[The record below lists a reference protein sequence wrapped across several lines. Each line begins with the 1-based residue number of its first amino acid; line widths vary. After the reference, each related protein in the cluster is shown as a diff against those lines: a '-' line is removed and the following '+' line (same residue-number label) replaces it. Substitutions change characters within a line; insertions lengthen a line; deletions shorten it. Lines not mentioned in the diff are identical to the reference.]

1 MRTLLLFFL
10 VVLLG
15 STALRADD
23 VAVGIE
29 LVVEGL
35 TAPIDL
41 ADPNDESGRLFIV
54 EQQGVVNVLNDNGT
68 LAETPLLDLRPHLLD
83 LKNDFEERGLLGFAL
98 HPDFASNGRL
108 YVSYAA
114 PLRDSAPKGWNYT
127 RRISELT
134 LNPEAE
140 GVDLGT
146 ERILIELDW
155 PSRKHNGGGLAFG
168 PDGFLYIGIG
178 DGGGAHGVGQEV
190 IWSAFDV
197 PANQLYWD
205 RLAQDTTSLF
215 GSILRIDVDKGFPN
229 YGIPAD
235 NPFVGKPGL
244 DEIYA
249 FGFRNPY
256 RIAFDSLGRGDFLVT
271 AIAETLWEAIYLVDR
286 SGNYGWPIR
295 EGTHCVDRTAPRNP
309 PADCPSHGVDG
320 SPIQEPIVEY
330 PNMQVMHPDTL
341 MAALGAETSGVGTAV
356 VGGRI
361 YRGSALPDLVG
372 KLVFADWSAA
382 FEKPSGQLFLATP
395 PASWR
400 ALWPFKKLMELETR
414 IISLAEDADGELY
427 VLTNDQFGPFGDTGK
442 VFRVVPPTG

>member
-1 MRTLLLFFL
+1 MNRLTLLLL
-10 VVLLG
+10 SLMVG
-15 STALRADD
+15 SMPLRAETEAIG
-23 VAVGIE
+23 VE
-29 LVVEGL
+29 LIVEGL

-41 ADPNDESGRLFIV
+41 ADPHDGSGRLFIV
-54 EQQGVVNVLNDNGT
+54 EQQGVVSILTDEGV
-68 LAETPLLDLRPHLLD
+68 LAETPLLDLRPRLLD

-98 HPDFASNGRL
+98 HPDFANNGRL

-114 PLRDSAPKGWNYT
+114 TLRESAPSGWNYT

-134 LNPEAE
+134 LNPDSES
-140 GVDLGT
+140 VDLGT

-168 PDGFLYIGIG
+168 PDGFLYIGLG
-178 DGGGAHGVGQEV
+178 DGGGAHGVGEEV

-215 GSILRIDVDKGFPN
+215 GSILRIDVDEGFPG
-229 YGIPAD
+229 YGIPAS
-235 NPFVGKPGL
+235 NPFVGKSGL

-286 SGNYGWPIR
+286 PGNFGWPIR
-295 EGTHCVDRTAPRNP
+295 EGTHCVDRTAPRSP
-309 PADCPSHGVDG
+309 PEDCPRHGVDG

-341 MAALGAETSGVGTAV
+341 MAALGAETTGVGTAV

-361 YRGSALPDLVG
+361 YRGSALPNLVG

-395 PASWR
+395 PTSWR
-400 ALWPFKKLMELETR
+400 ALWPFEKLAELETR
-414 IISLAEDADGELY
+414 IISVAEDADGELY

-442 VFRVVPPTG
+442 VFKIVPADN

>member
-1 MRTLLLFFL
+1 MLFLLAS
-10 VVLLG
+10 VLG
-15 STALRADD
+15 SARLGAEDATIG
-23 VAVGIE
+23 VE
-29 LVVEGL
+29 LVIDGL

-41 ADPNDESGRLFIV
+41 ADPDDGTGRLFIV
-54 EQQGVVNVLNDNGT
+54 EQQGIVQILEDDGV
-68 LAETPLLDLRPHLLD
+68 LAEAPLLDLRPHLLN

-98 HPDFASNGRL
+98 HPEFTTNGRL

-114 PLRDSAPKGWNYT
+114 PLRDGAPSRWNYT

-134 LNPEAE
+134 LSLDADSI
-140 GVDLGT
+140 DLGT

-168 PDGFLYIGIG
+168 PDGFLYIGLG
-178 DGGGAHGVGQEV
+178 DGGGAHGVGEDV

-197 PANQLYWD
+197 PAAQLYWD

-215 GSILRIDVDKGFPN
+215 GSILRIDIDKGFPG
-229 YGIPAD
+229 YSVPPD
-235 NPFVGKPGL
+235 NPFVGKQGR

-286 SGNYGWPIR
+286 PGNYGWPIR
-295 EGTHCVDRTAPRNP
+295 EGTHCIDRTAPRNP
-309 PADCPSHGVDG
+309 PPDCPRSGPDG
-320 SPIQEPIVEY
+320 SLIHDPIVEY

-341 MAALGAETSGVGTAV
+341 MAALGAETRGVGTAV

-361 YRGSALPDLVG
+361 YRGTALPELVG

-382 FEKPSGQLFLATP
+382 FETPSGQLFLATP
-395 PASWR
+395 PARWR
-400 ALWPFKKLMELETR
+400 DLWSFEKLTELETR
-414 IISLAEDADGELY
+414 IISVAEDAKGELY

-442 VFRVVPPTG
+442 VFKIVPPHD